1 MKTDLLSPDWRWE
14 GFPANL
20 STKNCIVSIYYSPFQ
35 ATFSIS
41 QSAHSWKHS
50 HQHTLKNHTT
60 CAKHTSLVE
69 HGNGMSWWCHGW
81 LRAQEAESPDTIDLL
96 HGNYII
102 IYMGL
107 AWLNDSWFILDRH
120 QSYQPALFDGWNR
133 GNQLRRRCI
142 FIQEYWA
149 FVHPDWNFASG
160 IRWDKWFKFLGH
172 VGLNL
177 NKKKSPVKGV
187 FEYPDNDFKFDQ
199 SSNNPQFLDATRT
212 NTTEI
217 RVPSLAPHNL
227 YFLGKL
233 ICKKNM
239 TKVSE

>member
-20 STKNCIVSIYYSPFQ
+20 SAKNCIVSIYYSPSQ

-107 AWLNDSWFILDRH
+107 GWLNDSWFILDRH

-133 GNQLRRRCI
+133 GNQLRWRCI

-177 NKKKSPVKGV
+177 NKKRVQWREFLSTPTMISNLINPRTTPIFGC
-187 FEYPDNDFKFDQ
+187 DTNQHDGNKF
-199 SSNNPQFLDATRT
+199 
-212 NTTEI
+212 

-233 ICKKNM
+233 ICKK
-239 TKVSE
+239 KHD